1 MAGWLETSGVLPKFD
16 VCIGKGLD
24 TPGGEFYEASEAL
37 ISVFDLISGMSMAS
51 GDMRKNAVTIQKL
64 SAGGTTLKALVEAE
78 CAGKSEKELKKIAGD
93 GATASCALLWLARA
107 LNFVIKLLDVMIEDK
122 TKKLSDCVM
131 AGYEVSLKPHHGFMV
146 KGTFTVAVKA
156 APSREAFIAKL
167 GPSEEKVFADI
178 GAKLPAMKSLISSI
192 QDFLVSKD
200 AKHFAP

>member
-1 MAGWLETSGVLPKFD
+1 MRISSSWESCAEAVDMAWVWLSRASITAAGGGAREVGRKHFVITAGLFIRFSTPPSSLQMAGWLETSGVLPKFD

-78 CAGKSEKELKKIAGD
+78 CADKSEKELKKIAG
-93 GATASCALLWLARA
+93 GADRAASSLLRLARA

-131 AGYEVSLKPHHGFMV
+131 AGYEVSLKPHHG
-146 KGTFTVAVKA
+146 
-156 APSREAFIAKL
+156 SW
-167 GPSEEKVFADI
+167 
-178 GAKLPAMKSLISSI
+178 
-192 QDFLVSKD
+192 
-200 AKHFAP
+200 